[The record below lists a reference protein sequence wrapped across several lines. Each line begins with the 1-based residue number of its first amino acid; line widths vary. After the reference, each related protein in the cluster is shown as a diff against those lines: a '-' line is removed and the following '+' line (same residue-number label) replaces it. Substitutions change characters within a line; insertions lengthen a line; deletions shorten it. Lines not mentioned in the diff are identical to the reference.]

1 MSKHLG
7 AEAQPLMRV
16 PGLVVEAATL
26 AYDGV
31 FLFKDLRLELTPGE
45 WTGLL
50 GDSGVGKSTL
60 LRIAAGLDAGP
71 GDYRARLTNGSSG
84 GASDGAPVSGHVAL
98 MAQRD
103 ALLPWLSVLENA
115 CLGDRLRGTD
125 STADRERARALLT
138 EVGLGEYLHAK
149 PATLSGGMRQRV
161 ALVRTLIED
170 RPIVFL
176 DEPFAALDALTRYRM
191 QDLSARLLA
200 GRTVLHVTHDPLEAL
215 RLSHRIVMLEGRP
228 ARIRDEAAPAT
239 PPPRPADDRE
249 VAERHG
255 ILLNQLLNPP
265 A

>member
-1 MSKHLG
+1 MSNHSG
-7 AEAQPLMRV
+7 AKARPSIWV
-16 PGLVVEAATL
+16 PGLFIEAADLT
-26 AYDGV
+26 YDGV
-31 FLFKDLRLELTPGE
+31 SLFKNLTLELAPGE

-71 GDYRARLTNGSSG
+71 GDYGARL
-84 GASDGAPVSGHVAL
+84 SDGSAAEGHVAL

-103 ALLPWLSVLENA
+103 ALLPWLSVRENA
-115 CLGDRLRGTD
+115 CLGDRLRGSD
-125 STADRERARALLT
+125 SSADRERARALLA
-138 EVGLGEYLHAK
+138 EVGLADYLHAK

-170 RPIVFL
+170 RPIVLL
-176 DEPFAALDALTRYRM
+176 DEPFAALDALTRHRM

-228 ARIRDEAAPAT
+228 ARIRDEAAPSGQ
-239 PPPRPADDRE
+239 PPRPADDRE
-249 VAERHG
+249 VARRHG
-255 ILLNQLLNPP
+255 ILLNQLLNPAP
-265 A
+265 

>member
-1 MSKHLG
+1 MTIANTVATSR
-7 AEAQPLMRV
+7 AV
-16 PGLVVEAATL
+16 PGLVIEAAHL

-31 FLFKDLRLELTPGE
+31 TLFQNLTLNLRAGE

-71 GDYRARLTNGSSG
+71 GDYTARL
-84 GASDGAPVSGHVAL
+84 SDGAAAAGQVAL

-103 ALLPWLSVLENA
+103 ALLPWLSVTDNA
-115 CLGDRLRGTD
+115 CLGTRLRGEALAAQRD
-125 STADRERARALLT
+125 KARALLQ
-138 EVGLGEYLHAK
+138 EVGLGDYLEAM

-170 RPIVFL
+170 RPIVLL
-176 DEPFAALDALTRYRM
+176 DEPFAALDALNRHRM
-191 QDLSARLLA
+191 QDLSATMLA

-215 RLSHRIVMLEGRP
+215 RLCHRIVMLEGRP
-228 ARIRDEAAPAT
+228 ARLREEPVPGGA
-239 PPPRPADDRE
+239 PPRPTDHHD

-255 ILLNQLLNPP
+255 ALLDRLLNPP